1 MDEKYHVLGGISGE
15 LFPVKIGKYY
25 GFINYRGA
33 LVIPAK
39 YDSAQPFNDGL
50 AAVSINGE
58 YGFIDNK
65 GKTIIPFVYQ
75 DAGVYSEGYIAVKKY
90 DGWGYINGKGKTLIE
105 FIYQDAHEFSEG
117 LAAVKSDGKYF
128 FINGDANVAIAER
141 YSWAGSFKGGI
152 ALVEIDNPYAFI
164 SSGGKILLDKID
176 FNLVKE
182 YRLAYP
188 YSITNLLELYEG
200 IRYGKKI
207 QGSPEALIL
216 IQEARLQ
223 KGFIAEMA
231 NLLEITIRQ
240 KNDSIYNRKFEAAA
254 ILRSAEVSLTAEI
267 KKLLKR

>member
-1 MDEKYHVLGGISGE
+1 MKKYHVLGGISGE
-15 LFPVKIGKYY
+15 LFPVKAGNKYRY
-25 GFINYRGA
+25 IDYRGEQ
-33 LVIPAK
+33 VIPAV
-39 YDSAQPFNDGL
+39 YDKAFPFNDGL
-50 AAVSINGE
+50 AVVSLNGK
-58 YGFIDNK
+58 YGLIDK
-65 GKTIIPFVYQ
+65 KDHIVIPFQYQ
-75 DAGVYSEGYIAVKKY
+75 DAGIYSEGYLPVKKGG
-90 DGWGYINGKGKTLIE
+90 GWGYINKNEKTLIE
-105 FIYQDAHEFSEG
+105 FIYEHAHEFSEG

-152 ALVEIDNPYAFI
+152 ALVEKEDGYAFI
-164 SSGGKILLDKID
+164 SIGGQILLDKLD

-182 YRLAYP
+182 YRLTYP

-200 IRYGKKI
+200 IKYRKKI

-216 IQEARLQ
+216 IQEARLH
-223 KGFIAEMA
+223 KGLIAEMA

-254 ILRSAEVSLTAEI
+254 TLRSAEVSLIAEI